1 MRTTPLLVL
10 LLAAAL
16 GLTEAPQAQTLGRLT
31 DRQVTPGGGYYVNAL
46 PGEATI
52 RVALWGYVARPG
64 LYEVG
69 EGFDLT
75 DVLSFAGGPVPL
87 DAADTNLKLDLLV
100 FRDGRRIYA
109 SSIDRV
115 ATGEGDLPAIR
126 DGDIIELM
134 PDRSIRVNVWGTV
147 QDPGLKVLGPGD
159 TIRSAISQAGG
170 PTLAALRGSGSRDVH
185 LRVTQSGT
193 GTVLYDGLL
202 YELPDTVNEAALGDG
217 DVLAVEVRERAGW
230 EFRDTLTVAGIAL
243 SAVIAVTQIISVLGS
258 N

>member
-1 MRTTPLLVL
+1 MRISSLFALLLVTV
-10 LLAAAL
+10 L
-16 GLTEAPQAQTLGRLT
+16 GLVEAPQAQTLGRLT

-52 RVALWGYVARPG
+52 QVSLWGYVARPG

-75 DVLSFAGGPVPL
+75 DVLSFAGGPTPL
-87 DAADTNLKLDLLV
+87 DALDTNLELDLFV

-109 SSIDRV
+109 SPVDQV
-115 ATGEGDLPAIR
+115 ATDGGELPEIQ

-147 QDPGLKVLGPGD
+147 QNPGLKVLGPED

-170 PTLAALRGSGSRDVH
+170 PTLAALRGNGSRDV
-185 LRVTQSGT
+185 TC
-193 GTVLYDGLL
+193 
-202 YELPDTVNEAALGDG
+202 A
-217 DVLAVEVRERAGW
+217 
-230 EFRDTLTVAGIAL
+230 
-243 SAVIAVTQIISVLGS
+243 
-258 N
+258 